1 MVKIG
6 YSESTGLVR
15 VAIDEKNTGKFTTC
29 FTEATHFEPGWWR
42 EATIGISATTGQ
54 LADNH
59 DILSVETVEGEG
71 DPDKVAVSVPRE
83 IKELEEEES
92 HTFREMMT
100 RYSVNE
106 AALSDSAKKLLKAME
121 RVDQRRHLGLNKM
134 KRELEHKVV
143 GRYFPRGMR
152 GSGG

>member
-6 YSESTGLVR
+6 YSESTGMVR
-15 VAIDEKNTGKFTTC
+15 VAIDEKNTGNYHIC
-29 FTEATHFEPGWWR
+29 IHERVDLPAGWWR
-42 EATIGISATTGQ
+42 KATIGISATTGQ

-92 HTFREMMT
+92 HTFQEMLM

-134 KRELEHKVV
+134 KRELEHKIV
-143 GRYFPRGMR
+143 GRNF
-152 GSGG
+152 SGDE

>member
-1 MVKIG
+1 M
-6 YSESTGLVR
+6 
-15 VAIDEKNTGKFTTC
+15 
-29 FTEATHFEPGWWR
+29 
-42 EATIGISATTGQ
+42 
-54 LADNH
+54 
-59 DILSVETVEGEG
+59 EGEG

-92 HTFREMMT
+92 HTFQEMLM

-134 KRELEHKVV
+134 KRELEHKIV
-143 GRYFPRGMR
+143 GRNF
-152 GSGG
+152 SGDE